1 MAPNPEKPSTSPER
15 GSFQIDRA
23 RERAAQE
30 TDPEKVETR
39 LRLVELLEEL
49 NINRDAHEMDPVWRE
64 NNLEYDL
71 RTTPWIIEKARA
83 NRSYAQNIYAAL
95 CNQDWQRI
103 DVLPIL
109 RDESWSCTWRTAGGI
124 VADILGEGDYID
136 WYCSGIRG
144 HPSDDPDDA
153 VTKHYV
159 GEGCITEEI
168 QEDFFKLGW
177 QPFNDDSNNE
187 L

>member
-1 MAPNPEKPSTSPER
+1 MTLNSEKPSTSPER
-15 GSFQIDRA
+15 GTFQIDRA

-30 TDPEKVETR
+30 SDPEKAEVK
-39 LRLVELLEEL
+39 LRMVELLEEL
-49 NINRDAHEMDPVWRE
+49 NLNRNTREMDPTWGK
-64 NNLEYDL
+64 NNLEHDL
-71 RTTPWIIEKARA
+71 RTTEWILAKARA
-83 NRSYAQNIYAAL
+83 SQSYAQNIYAAL

-109 RDESWSCTWRTAGGI
+109 RDESWGCTWRSAGGI
-124 VADILGEGDYID
+124 VADMLGKGDYID

-144 HPSDDPDDA
+144 HPSDDPDDD

-168 QEDFFKLGW
+168 REDFFRLGW
-177 QPFNDDSNNE
+177 QPFNEDGNDE